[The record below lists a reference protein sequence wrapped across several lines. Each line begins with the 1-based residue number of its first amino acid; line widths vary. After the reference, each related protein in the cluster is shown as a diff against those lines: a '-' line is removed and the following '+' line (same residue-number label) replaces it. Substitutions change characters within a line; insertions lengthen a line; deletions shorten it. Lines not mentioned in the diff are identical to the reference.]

1 MALKKVNGFLKR
13 LEKYWIGRKRDS
25 KSLLKVNFWLL
36 EIISFFEHFFLF
48 FEILQENEE
57 NQKKEVSPKK
67 VVRKPKE
74 LSISEWIRTNKLS
87 ALKLSIMDIFSET
100 IVENK
105 PKKISIGNKD
115 VEVTSKL
122 WDEVKLFSK

>member
-1 MALKKVNGFLKR
+1 M
-13 LEKYWIGRKRDS
+13 
-25 KSLLKVNFWLL
+25 
-36 EIISFFEHFFLF
+36 
-48 FEILQENEE
+48 QENEE